1 MAEGLAANTL
11 EQVAQNRV
19 ACKLLCHD
27 QPESGSADIALFE
40 DTQVMQVKMCAAQDP
55 ATGKN
60 GREISRRMQA
70 FSAGEAER
78 NCDQTARR

>member
-1 MAEGLAANTL
+1 
-11 EQVAQNRV
+11 
-19 ACKLLCHD
+19 
-27 QPESGSADIALFE
+27 
-40 DTQVMQVKMCAAQDP
+40 MQVKMCAAQDP